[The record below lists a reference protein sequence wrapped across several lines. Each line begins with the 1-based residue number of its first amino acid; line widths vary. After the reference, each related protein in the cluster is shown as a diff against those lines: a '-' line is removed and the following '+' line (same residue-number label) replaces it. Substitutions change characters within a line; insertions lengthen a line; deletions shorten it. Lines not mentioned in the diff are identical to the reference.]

1 MLIRI
6 DGVTVEHGLTI
17 ATLEDAWLIS
27 AMIDAARR
35 TIVMARAAA
44 MGKASLGRVGGL
56 DRMQA
61 LVTDETPPAG
71 LSQALGKARVKV
83 IVAAPT

>member
-1 MLIRI
+1 
-6 DGVTVEHGLTI
+6 
-17 ATLEDAWLIS
+17 
-27 AMIDAARR
+27 
-35 TIVMARAAA
+35 MARAAA

-71 LSQALGKARVKV
+71 LSQALEKARVKV